1 MQTLT
6 MTKIWDGNVTG
17 SDRYLTFKGKF
28 AAGDGKTVL
37 YVACDSIF
45 ICRINGRIV
54 AFGACQNYPFATPY
68 RTFDVT
74 DESKRG
80 GELEIT
86 VWHQG
91 LDSQTGMNLDAFV
104 AFRLAAGGV
113 TLLESGKNISCAV
126 VTGYENGRCKRIT
139 SQLGYG
145 YAYDLT
151 REGQEVFAP
160 ATEYGEVTAYEWE
173 IDREKADQVLFPP
186 APATLTKTD
195 FGYSSDMGK
204 ETVGYLHFEADC
216 ARETELTITYG
227 EHLRDGRV
235 ARIIGD
241 RDFSVTIKCRKG
253 KNVFDGLF
261 RRFAGRHI
269 EAVGEGATVTSL
281 TLIPV
286 ERAATK
292 KVRKFDDSD
301 FQKIYDVSVYTLLC
315 SMHDHYEDC
324 PWREQALYTLDSRN
338 QMLCG
343 YYAFEGFA
351 FQRQNL
357 LLIAKGLYDGLLTL
371 CFPMRGGN
379 HAIPFF
385 SLIYPVQVAEYIRYS
400 GDKAILAEVG
410 DVIKTIM
417 KTFSARVESNGLIAS
432 FPYPYWNFYEWS
444 DGSGN
449 DADLSRTESDPFVKR
464 YDTIL
469 SSAYVLAARACDEL
483 FGTTTDVKAT
493 VRGIREVL
501 FDDNRGV
508 YPLGSAD
515 SRSSVLC
522 NAIAILAGAG
532 DEKLA
537 EKIVS
542 DDTLIPVTLS
552 MNTYFY
558 DALLS
563 FGDKYRDF
571 ILADIKRK
579 YLHMLDKGAT
589 TFWETELGAADFDG
603 AGSLC
608 HGWSAIPVYYL
619 CRLSGQKE

>member
-37 YVACDSIF
+37 YVACDSVF
-45 ICRINGRIV
+45 TCRINGRIV

-74 DESKRG
+74 DEAKRG

-104 AFRLAAGGV
+104 AFRIAAGGV

-151 REGQEVFAP
+151 REGQEVYAP

-186 APATLTKTD
+186 APAKLTKTD
-195 FGYSSDMGK
+195 FGYLSDMGK

-227 EHLRDGRV
+227 EHLREGRV
-235 ARIIGD
+235 ARIIDD

-286 ERAATK
+286 ERAVTK

-301 FQKIYDVSVYTLLC
+301 LQKIYDVSVYTLLC

-343 YYAFEGFA
+343 YYAFDGFA

-469 SSAYVLAARACDEL
+469 NSAYVLAARACDEI
-483 FGTTTDVKAT
+483 FGTTTDTSRT

-542 DDTLIPVTLS
+542 DDTLILVTLS

-571 ILADIKRK
+571 ILADIKGK